1 MNQITQK
8 DLINLIKDKQ
18 ENAKNDYR
26 RVSND
31 TGFRTLEESRIRI
44 IRQERE
50 KAFIDAYQ
58 DLICYLDSVEIV
70 PERIEANVG
79 QFVGGEE
86 LHMSPEDLKKLFERA
101 PITPYIEP
109 KVEPLRND
117 RFKEFEFF
125 NGAKRTID
133 AKAVKS
139 INIQESFKSKTQHQV
154 YVDSILIAE
163 GDVYEGLVKI
173 YNDLVAWWKYW
184 KQN

>member
-1 MNQITQK
+1 MKQITQTE
-8 DLINLIKDKQ
+8 LINLIKERR
-18 ENAKNDYR
+18 ENATKTEER
-26 RVSND
+26 LRIHAVSKDELD
-31 TGFRTLEESRIRI
+31 TAKICFGEAS
-44 IRQERE
+44 
-50 KAFIDAYQ
+50 AYQ
-58 DLICYLDSVEIV
+58 DLLCYLDNVEIV
-70 PERIEANVG
+70 PDKIEANKG

-86 LHMSPEDLKKLFERA
+86 LHMSPEELKKLFERA

-133 AKAVKS
+133 AKSVKS

-154 YVDSILIAE
+154 YVDNILVAE